1 MDTKLLKQKILDLAI
16 RGKLVPQDPND
27 EPASILLEKIRKEKQ
42 ELIKQG
48 KIKKDKNESTIF
60 VGDDKQHYEKMI
72 EEQPLNW
79 TVIRLNEVLYYEQ
92 PTNYI
97 VTNTEYCDSYKT
109 PVLTAGKS
117 FILGYTNEATGI
129 YNNLPCIIFDDFTT
143 DSKFVD
149 FPFKVKSSAMKILT
163 NNKYVSLKFIYYSMQ
178 TIDCIVDT
186 HKRFW
191 ISDYSNKPVYLPPL
205 AEQQKIVE
213 KIEELFAQVDK
224 IEEEKQS
231 LLKLI
236 DKAKDKVL
244 DLAMKGKLVK
254 QDPNDEP
261 ASVLL
266 EKIFE
271 EKKKLA
277 KEGKIKLSKDELL
290 EPQISDD
297 NDYYRQFI
305 EPKLI
310 LKYPK
315 VDNWNKLTLNQICIS
330 ISTKEYQIKSSE
342 IKSIGQYPVISQG
355 EQFIDGYCETTKYL
369 DKIPCIIFGDHTR
382 VVKYID
388 FPFVVGADGTKC
400 LYPYINHKFFYF
412 LIKYYSSFIKNR
424 GYARHFSYLSSF
436 IFYIHSSFKIQEQ
449 ISAQVEN
456 LLNKIEQI
464 KDSL

>member
-1 MDTKLLKQKILDLAI
+1 MY
-16 RGKLVPQDPND
+16 
-27 EPASILLEKIRKEKQ
+27 
-42 ELIKQG
+42 
-48 KIKKDKNESTIF
+48 
-60 VGDDKQHYEKMI
+60 KQHYEKFADGTIKNI
-72 EEQPLNW
+72 ENEIPFEIPNSWCWCRLKDLGDIVAGGTPDTKNSDYWNGDINWLTPADLSGYKEKYITCGERKISFDGLKHSSAQLIQPQSVLFSSRAPIGYC
-79 TVIRLNEVLYYEQ
+79 VINLESIT
-92 PTNYI
+92 TNQGFKSI
-97 VTNTEYCDSYKT
+97 DNIDKRMTEY
-109 PVLTAGKS
+109 
-117 FILGYTNEATGI
+117 
-129 YNNLPCIIFDDFTT
+129 
-143 DSKFVD
+143 
-149 FPFKVKSSAMKILT
+149 
-163 NNKYVSLKFIYYSMQ
+163 IYYYLKYITPTIVNNASGTTFKEISGTKFGQ
-178 TIDCIVDT
+178 TL
-186 HKRFW
+186 FL
-191 ISDYSNKPVYLPPL
+191 LPPL
-205 AEQQKIVE
+205 AEQQRIVE

-261 ASVLL
+261 ASILL

-290 EPQISDD
+290 EPKISDD

-315 VDNWNKLTLNQICIS
+315 VDNWNKLTLNQICTS

-342 IKSIGQYPVISQG
+342 IKSIGEYPVISQG

-436 IFYIHSSFKIQEQ
+436 IFYIPSSFKIQEQ